1 MKHRQHNPDN
11 APPSPTKGEL
21 EARISDLVV
30 RFEREYM
37 GRGPEES
44 RTYLIDDMVF
54 IRLKKV
60 LTPAEHHLAK
70 TKEGSRLVKQTR
82 LHLLESGKTFLEKI
96 VRETLGRKVI
106 SMHTDISTKTGD
118 RVIILTTDSPVV
130 GMQFD
135 SRE

>member
-1 MKHRQHNPDN
+1 MKHRQHKQENVP
-11 APPSPTKGEL
+11 ASPTKGEL

-37 GRGPEES
+37 GRGPEEI

-60 LTPAEHHLAK
+60 LTPAEHHLSK
-70 TKEGSRLVKQTR
+70 IKEGSRLVKQTR

-130 GMQFD
+130 GVQFD
-135 SRE
+135 SRV